1 MDTLNRLISNVL
13 LGYTYLK
20 LLALNDSNFP
30 YKIKEISTEIND
42 EITMHEHEWTEVK
55 RELRNN
61 LAIGITGVAAGIVS
75 TLVMKEFQ
83 LLRY

>member
-1 MDTLNRLISNVL
+1 MPEMLV
-13 LGYTYLK
+13 
-20 LLALNDSNFP
+20 LNDSNFT

-42 EITMHEHEWTEVK
+42 EITMHEHEWTGVK

-61 LAIGITGVAAGIVS
+61 LAIVITGIAVGIVS